1 MGGSVYRFIIFKCMC
16 VCVKGEKWWCSA
28 RAFKATINNPA
39 GVEMPPLLWE
49 CCSRVRET
57 SNSCFM
63 VIFTTRMPTRKKV
76 VFILKLMTF
85 FDVMSSPFVG
95 LTEMEKRMKS
105 WIGQMVGARAT
116 LIHLRRVFAW
126 PPWQPGPPPFLPSF
140 FFPAGSIVLSVSE

>member
-1 MGGSVYRFIIFKCMC
+1 GVANHYLPPAPPIRVKVYKVIFISLISQHIHSRNFLGFLRLSIFPSKKGQGLVRKGAAAVMGGSVYRFIIFKCMC

-76 VFILKLMTF
+76 
-85 FDVMSSPFVG
+85 
-95 LTEMEKRMKS
+95 
-105 WIGQMVGARAT
+105 
-116 LIHLRRVFAW
+116 
-126 PPWQPGPPPFLPSF
+126 
-140 FFPAGSIVLSVSE
+140 